1 MTEVNND
8 FHADENQQ
16 AGETQSE
23 NESLAQPLQ
32 EEHLAALP
40 EEHLETLPEQEENY
54 NHLTKEELVKVAEGF
69 AEGDIAVVKS
79 KINALKNAFEQIQSS
94 EKEQALSAFLEEGG
108 VKDDFKYSYTQADD
122 RFQSALKK
130 YNKRKAEY
138 AEQQEKLRENNFNIK
153 QEILVAMK
161 NLIQNEENMQRA
173 FDQFHELQA
182 KWRATGPVPSGQ
194 LNDLWMTY
202 KLYTDKFYENL
213 KINRELQEL
222 DFKKNLEAK
231 IELCEKAEDLINE
244 PSLNSALQT
253 LHSLQNK
260 WRETGHVGREKSN
273 EIWERF
279 KAASDK
285 VYERRKEYFEQLK
298 ERYAEN
304 LAAKNQ
310 LITKTEELLKDE
322 PLKASEWMEKSKML
336 VEVQNEWKKVGFADK
351 KSNDEVWAKFRG
363 LCDGF
368 FVRKNDFF
376 TSLKKEHTANLQL
389 KNELCIQAEA
399 LIENTDWKKTTEEL
413 KRLQAE
419 WKKTGFAG
427 DRNNQKIWERFRKAC
442 DSFFERKNAHYTSLE
457 SDYKENFDK
466 KNALIEKAVQFTLGE
481 NIDES
486 IEQLKDF
493 QRQWSEIGMVPLEHK
508 DTIYAKFKAIIDK
521 HFQSIRQHN
530 KERFTS
536 GHKQSFRSGKPG
548 NEKND
553 LKHKMNQLTG
563 EINTWENNLGFFAR
577 SKNADAVRKEFEDK
591 INHAK
596 EEIKRIKKQLDEI
609 SQAPKEQ

>member
-279 KAASDK
+279 EAISDK

-351 KSNDEVWAKFRG
+351 KSNDEVCAKFR
-363 LCDGF
+363 
-368 FVRKNDFF
+368 
-376 TSLKKEHTANLQL
+376 
-389 KNELCIQAEA
+389 
-399 LIENTDWKKTTEEL
+399 
-413 KRLQAE
+413 
-419 WKKTGFAG
+419 
-427 DRNNQKIWERFRKAC
+427 
-442 DSFFERKNAHYTSLE
+442 
-457 SDYKENFDK
+457 
-466 KNALIEKAVQFTLGE
+466 
-481 NIDES
+481 
-486 IEQLKDF
+486 
-493 QRQWSEIGMVPLEHK
+493 
-508 DTIYAKFKAIIDK
+508 
-521 HFQSIRQHN
+521 
-530 KERFTS
+530 
-536 GHKQSFRSGKPG
+536 
-548 NEKND
+548 
-553 LKHKMNQLTG
+553 
-563 EINTWENNLGFFAR
+563 
-577 SKNADAVRKEFEDK
+577 
-591 INHAK
+591 
-596 EEIKRIKKQLDEI
+596 
-609 SQAPKEQ
+609 